1 MLNTE
6 YNSKRLNAVSSL
18 DSAILLL
25 YDSITSQFSGAA
37 VNVVRGG
44 LPGWMYSAATR
55 GICPAVDSIWMYN
68 FHDLE
73 ID

>member
-44 LPGWMYSAATR
+44 LPGWMYSAATEASALLLTQS
-55 GICPAVDSIWMYN
+55 GCTIFMT
-68 FHDLE
+68 
-73 ID
+73 